1 MHLIQ
6 CFPTAHKDIPFRLI
20 YANFQIAGFK
30 EEELKKHM
38 DVASYSYTK
47 YGFDAGKSEEA
58 WKCLSN
64 IHVECWAINAMDA
77 NCKIGLVVDTLQTY
91 L

>member
-1 MHLIQ
+1 VNAFNSV
-6 CFPTAHKDIPFRLI
+6 FPNCHKDIPFRLI

-47 YGFDAGKSEEA
+47 HGFDAGRK
-58 WKCLSN
+58 
-64 IHVECWAINAMDA
+64 
-77 NCKIGLVVDTLQTY
+77 
-91 L
+91 